1 MSPKMARY
9 FGETVVCRRFVGF
22 VRRLQQQFNRSS
34 REGDFVRIAVR
45 VMTLA
50 AALALPNVIPAA
62 DTHAPHWGYG
72 EAAGWGDLSAEFKE
86 CKLGK
91 EQSPIDIRTKTTQKA
106 NLAPIGFDY
115 KAVAGEVVNNG
126 HTIQVNLTDAGS
138 AKLAGGAYQLLQF
151 HFHTPSE
158 EKVDG
163 KSFPMVAH
171 LVHKSAG
178 GGLGVV
184 AVVFKEGRVN
194 AALKPVFEAMPA
206 KEGGTSALKTKLN
219 PADFLP
225 ADKGYYAFK
234 GSLTTPPC
242 SEGVAWQVMKQPVE
256 LSKEQIDAF
265 RKLYK
270 MNARPVQPLNG
281 RKIQEST

>member
-1 MSPKMARY
+1 MKFTIRA
-9 FGETVVCRRFVGF
+9 
-22 VRRLQQQFNRSS
+22 
-34 REGDFVRIAVR
+34 I
-45 VMTLA
+45 TLA
-50 AALALPNVIPAA
+50 TAMALSNGIHAA
-62 DTHAPHWGYG
+62 DTNAPHWGYG
-72 EAAGWGDLSAEFKE
+72 EAGKWGDLSAEFKE

-91 EQSPIDIRTKTTQKA
+91 EQSPIDIQTKAAEKTK
-106 NLAPIGFDY
+106 LAAIGFNY
-115 KAVAGEVVNNG
+115 KAGAGDVVNNG

-138 AKLAGGAYQLLQF
+138 AKLAGSDYQLLQF

-163 KSFPMVAH
+163 KNFPLVAH
-171 LVHKSAG
+171 LVHKSAA

-184 AVVFKEGRVN
+184 GVMFKEGKEN
-194 AALKPVFEAMPA
+194 AALKPVFDAMPA
-206 KEGGTSALKTKLN
+206 KEGGKAALKANLN
-219 PADFLP
+219 AADFLP

-256 LSKEQIDAF
+256 LSKGQIEAF

-281 RKIQEST
+281 RKVQVSS